1 MKDLPIYI
9 SSFDT
14 MRAGNYIYVDK
25 TEYIYNLF
33 KTGLSHYYF
42 LSRPRRFG
50 KTLLIWTLKEFFSGN
65 RALFKDLW
73 IDKSDYPW
81 IEYPIIH
88 LDFSVIEHATV
99 QELKENLSW
108 RLEKIAK
115 AYGVD
120 LSDVPTLG
128 LRFSELIERLAD
140 KNIAPNRKVV
150 ILIDE
155 YDKPIL
161 DNLADLPL
169 ATELQKFLRGFYDTV
184 KSMSHNLRAVF
195 ITGVSKFSKTSL
207 FSGLNNL
214 NDITLDPRAAS
225 LLGYTDEEVDQ
236 YFGQYIEGLAQ
247 YIGSPQEVVR
257 QDMRTWYNGYRF
269 SEQLSKVYNPFSIL
283 YLLEKRKFENY
294 WFESGTP
301 SFLIDLLKK
310 QYSSLEEVTEFEI
323 SPSSLGTFDLEHIPL
338 IPLLFQTGYITISDY
353 NQQTNKLKLDY
364 PNFEVEESLKKYIVT
379 TLSYASASLVDKV
392 IAKLRKALKKKDL
405 DYLCSAL
412 EQLLAQI
419 PYTLHIER
427 ESYYHSLFH
436 FLMNLL
442 SLQPQSE
449 MLTNKGRI
457 DTVVALSE
465 RIYIFEL
472 KLNVPAKKALEQILE
487 KQYYQCFLMQPKLL
501 VLVGLAF
508 NLMPDKIV
516 VTYAAQDVNPE
527 QYSNSK
533 REQH

>member
-1 MKDLPIYI
+1 MKDLPVYI

-50 KTLLIWTLKEFFSGN
+50 KTLLIWTLTEFFSGN

-73 IDKSDYPW
+73 IDSSDYTWPV
-81 IEYPIIH
+81 YPVIR
-88 LDFSVIEHATV
+88 LDFSTIVRDSIENFKESLTNELDRIAAKYGYELTLRLP
-99 QELKENLSW
+99 QERLKEL
-108 RLEKIAK
+108 I
-115 AYGVD
+115 D
-120 LSDVPTLG
+120 L
-128 LRFSELIERLAD
+128 LAQR
-140 KNIAPNRKVV
+140 NKVV
-150 ILIDE
+150 LLIDE

-161 DNLADLPL
+161 DNLTDLPL
-169 ATELQKFLRGFYDTV
+169 ATELQKTLRGFYDTV
-184 KSMSHNLRAVF
+184 KGMSHNLRAVF

-214 NDITLDPRAAS
+214 NDISIKLEAAQ
-225 LLGYTDEEVDQ
+225 LLGYTQGEIIK
-236 YFGQYIEGLAQ
+236 YFKDYLTNFERKKEIDEGLLLEQ
-247 YIGSPQEVVR
+247 LCI
-257 QDMRTWYNGYRF
+257 WYDGYRF
-269 SEQLSKVYNPFSIL
+269 SKEEVKVYNPFSVL
-283 YLLEKRKFENY
+283 YCLKDQEFNNY

-301 SFLIDLLKK
+301 SFLIPLFKN
-310 QYSSLEEVTEFEI
+310 QYTSLEEVSEFEI

-353 NQQTNKLKLDY
+353 NQQTNKFKLDY
-364 PNFEVEESLKKYIVT
+364 PNFEVEESLKRYIVA
-379 TLSYASASLVDKV
+379 TLSYASAPLVDKV
-392 IAKLRKALKKKDL
+392 IAKLREALKKKDL

-449 MLTNKGRI
+449 MLTNRGRI
-457 DTVVALSE
+457 DTVVALSD

-487 KQYYQCFLMQPKLL
+487 KQYYQCFLMQPKPL

-508 NLMPDKIV
+508 NLMPNKIV
-516 VTYAAQDVNPE
+516 VTYAAQDMYPE
-527 QYSNSK
+527 RYSNSK
-533 REQH
+533 REQR